1 MSSASGSFED
11 FMAGFMAKHPNWFGS
26 DFRPVQAVKAP
37 MVKEAVKAP
46 VLPVPVRLDAVP
58 DRMSEAAGDDWDSIE
73 PEEFT
78 EVVE

>member
-26 DFRPVQAVKAP
+26 DSRPLQVVKAP

-46 VLPVPVRLDAVP
+46 EIKPKVAKEAVVEECWDA
-58 DRMSEAAGDDWDSIE
+58 A
-73 PEEFT
+73 
-78 EVVE
+78 EVVEVEEETEWWNK

>member
-37 MVKEAVKAP
+37 MVKEAAKAP
-46 VLPVPVRLDAVP
+46 EIKPQVAKKAVV
-58 DRMSEAAGDDWDSIE
+58 EEDWDAA
-73 PEEFT
+73 
-78 EVVE
+78 EVVEVEEPENWWDK